1 MRCSITLASEHDS
14 SQELSNN
21 KLCPMGKSLHC
32 YIVSCFIRCAITL
45 VLEGCDGSLFLDDTS
60 TFTGKKRAQP
70 NFNPARGF
78 EVIDDIKSAVKKVC
92 PGVVSCADILAVTAR
107 DSFAILGGPN
117 WDVKLGR
124 RDARTASQAPA
135 NNSIPTLTSNLNRL
149 ISSFNAVGLSTKDMI
164 VLSRLFLS
172 L

>member
-1 MRCSITLASEHDS
+1 MPRFEFNTML
-14 SQELSNN
+14 
-21 KLCPMGKSLHC
+21 
-32 YIVSCFIRCAITL
+32 
-45 VLEGCDGSLFLDDTS
+45 GCDGSLFLDDTS
-60 TFTGKKRAQP
+60 TFTGKKKAQP
-70 NFNPARGF
+70 NFNSARGF